1 MQARAPDEGPSGG
14 GPPASDDGGRLCQSA
29 SEVEELHS
37 PRLLRAVAKKYDIE
51 STKSLVA
58 AYNAA
63 TDEEE
68 RGILLRWLHTY
79 NERRNDYCL
88 QPEYVLEYAELAK
101 IVPRLTED
109 EKVLKSLVRALRS
122 RIRQGEFLEKNAALA
137 LWSALM
143 HVDSSAYD
151 GAADLMDLVVELL
164 GSLSATPGLSRENF
178 TEYEASFL
186 ALMQALFLL
195 HENNQRGIDR
205 KDKQM
210 LRRVIGEK
218 EEALEQSC
226 KHYPVKFHFEALRQ
240 AVERL
245 KKASELSGLCGF
257 GKFCCSLRNLS
268 RGDVDP
274 TALEEDVYRGMR
286 YDIDDGKVVK
296 RKWFEWFRKMM
307 VKRLEASKDEMKL
320 ELFETSYNAAMKH
333 RRNMKDRED
342 LKALRFA
349 IIHELGILARDGLS
363 ENARNAATR
372 KLVDLTTQQS
382 INEGWIDD
390 DDILIALLD
399 AIYAVYKTG
408 QSNEESKEA
417 LMALHQSCEGSSRD
431 AFMEWLNGNSLED
444 KLRAESPQG
453 AALEHKRL
461 LIKTGRDMG
470 HTPSI
475 RKDLKK
481 RYLHD
486 DFATVL
492 PQKVHSNR

>member
-29 SEVEELHS
+29 SVVEELHN

-51 STKSLVA
+51 STKSLVT
-58 AYNAA
+58 AYNAT
-63 TDEEE
+63 TDKEE

-88 QPEYVLEYAELAK
+88 QPKYVLEYAELAK
-101 IVPRLTED
+101 IVPRLRQD

-226 KHYPVKFHFEALRQ
+226 KYYPVKFHFEALRQ

-245 KKASELSGLCGF
+245 MEASELCGLCGF
-257 GKFCCSLRNLS
+257 WNVFYFLRNLA

-274 TALEEDVYRGMR
+274 AALENVYRGMR
-286 YDIDDGKVVK
+286 YEDDNGEVAK
-296 RKWFEWFRKMM
+296 RKWFDRFQKMM

-320 ELFETSYNAAMKH
+320 KLFETSFNAAMKH

-363 ENARNAATR
+363 ENARNAATT

-382 INEGWIDD
+382 ISEGWIDD